1 MPFYNISLS
10 LIDNLDYFSQNE
22 KRILFDKETY
32 ITCYLEARS
41 KNSVRKRMRRVTS
54 HGRKKGEIF
63 LNGSRYHLQVGF
75 TVDWSAQERAGR
87 VNAS

>member
-10 LIDNLDYFSQNE
+10 LIDNLDCFSQNE

-63 LNGSRYHLQVGF
+63 FERIALPLASRFYSRLVG
-75 TVDWSAQERAGR
+75 AGT
-87 VNAS
+87 SGES